1 MTSKWIGFFIT
12 IISVCFIF
20 NAIAQAE
27 AIKKPENGSSAS
39 VIEKQPQQKEDK
51 ATPKIEE
58 RYKDV
63 KGGWRFLK
71 WGMSI
76 DETDYLLKIYTMEKM
91 HFEETQP
98 SDETSIL
105 YDFARDVKSVH
116 IAKGFSGNDRF
127 FFFKGKLIAV
137 FISLGPHLNV
147 DIPFVVKTLKGK
159 FPKGKIY
166 GRLKE
171 DQKFK
176 YVSKDLVV
184 FTIFQYG
191 ECGVWYVDPKGIKN
205 IQSTKTDEEKKKL
218 KDDED
223 ELRRKF

>member
-1 MTSKWIGFFIT
+1 MRKKWIGILVT
-12 IISVCFIF
+12 MMAVCFIF
-20 NAIAQAE
+20 NTIVYAE
-27 AIKKPENGSSAS
+27 AVKNPGSESGAP

-51 ATPKIEE
+51 SASKIGE

-63 KGGWRFLK
+63 RGGWRFLK

-76 DETDYLLKIYTMEKM
+76 DETDALLKMNKMEKLR
-91 HFEETQP
+91 FEEAQS
-98 SDETSIL
+98 SDETAIL
-105 YDFARDVKSVH
+105 YDFVRDVKSGH
-116 IAKGFSGNDRF
+116 LAKGFSGNDRF
-127 FFFKGKLIAV
+127 FFFKGKLVAA

-147 DIPFVVKTLKGK
+147 DIPFVIKTLKGK
-159 FPKGKIY
+159 FPKGKVY

-176 YVSKDLVV
+176 YGSGDLFV

-205 IQSTKTDEEKKKL
+205 IQNTKILEEKQKL
-218 KDDED
+218 KDEEE